1 MIIWIIE
8 MRSFG
13 FCFVVLLVWFSF
25 VSPLLCELII
35 RVFCHCLLGTVEGRA
50 RIESRLHF
58 ASNFHFSHLISFN
71 MSDKKP
77 ERHGTEDYWMS
88 DKLSR
93 EANDTN
99 WLWRTVR
106 KYHLLDLRK

>member
-1 MIIWIIE
+1 
-8 MRSFG
+8 
-13 FCFVVLLVWFSF
+13 
-25 VSPLLCELII
+25 
-35 RVFCHCLLGTVEGRA
+35 
-50 RIESRLHF
+50 
-58 ASNFHFSHLISFN
+58 

-106 KYHLLDLRK
+106 KYDHLDLRKYEKRNDQRVASR